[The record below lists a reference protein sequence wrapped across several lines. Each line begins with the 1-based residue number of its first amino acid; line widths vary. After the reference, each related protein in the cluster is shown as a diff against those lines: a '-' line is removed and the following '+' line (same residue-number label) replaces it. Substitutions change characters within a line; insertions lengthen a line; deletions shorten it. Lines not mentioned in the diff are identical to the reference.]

1 MPRRS
6 RKRQDA
12 SSTPMQRFEEALG
25 KIVKVSKKDLDAAL
39 EKAKMEVEEIEES
52 IRPSDAEAD

>member
-1 MPRRS
+1 
-6 RKRQDA
+6 
-12 SSTPMQRFEEALG
+12 MQRFEEALG